1 MQKCLK
7 CGKIYLQQDSSS
19 KGDDKLNICECGGKL
34 VYIQDFMG
42 HVFDELDP
50 FNEIVVSSGF
60 TFLNED
66 NEIELDDNKSVEEKK
81 VKDKKKKKKK

>member
-7 CGKIYLQQDSSS
+7 CGKIYLKQDSPA

-50 FNEIVVSSGF
+50 FNEIIVSSEF
-60 TFLNED
+60 TILKED
-66 NEIELDDNKSVEEKK
+66 NEKELDDNESVKEKN
-81 VKDKKKKKKK
+81 KDKKKKKKK